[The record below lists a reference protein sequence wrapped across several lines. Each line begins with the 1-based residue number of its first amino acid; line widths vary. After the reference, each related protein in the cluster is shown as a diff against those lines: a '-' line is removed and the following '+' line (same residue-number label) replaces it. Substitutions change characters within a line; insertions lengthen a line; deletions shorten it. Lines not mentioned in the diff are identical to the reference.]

1 MDGTLNGMVFFGRNN
16 KNRSSEHSENYFIR
30 ILYAACMIEL
40 IMNFATSIA

>member
-1 MDGTLNGMVFFGRNN
+1 MEWFSLAEITKTDHQ
-16 KNRSSEHSENYFIR
+16 HSENYFIR